1 MNWYKKAQLQE
12 TLPYFQEFE
21 DMGDFVPQEEGLN
34 DILENQ
40 FGASIVSDIGRG
52 DSGVAYSLSNGDVLK
67 ITTNSQEGE
76 VAKYFWM
83 NGNPHVVDYKLV
95 WKEGDLYYIVMD
107 KIETMA
113 VSNPEISSVFKYI
126 KNLTDKANC
135 FNPECTYEFVEKDIS
150 IKGSLKQEILSY
162 LSSLA
167 EITIPMFD
175 FLNINNV
182 GIKDGKLVFF
192 DIT

>member
-21 DMGDFVPQEEGLN
+21 GMGDYVPDEESLN
-34 DILENQ
+34 DILQNQ
-40 FGASIVSDIGRG
+40 FDATVVSDIGQG
-52 DSGVAYSLSNGDVLK
+52 DSGVAYLLSNGDVLK

-83 NGNPHVVDYKLV
+83 NPNPHVVEYKLV
-95 WKEGDLYYIVMD
+95 WKEGDLYYIIMEKINVMAKSQFSQEFEHITQLLD
-107 KIETMA
+107 
-113 VSNPEISSVFKYI
+113 N
-126 KNLTDKANC
+126 NNC
-135 FNPECTYEFVEKDIS
+135 FSPNCAYAIIAQDHLLDLN
-150 IKGSLKQEILSY
+150 LKQKILSY
-162 LSSLA
+162 IASLLD
-167 EITIPMFD
+167 IPVSIFD

-182 GIKDGKLVFF
+182 GIKDGQLLFF

>member
-1 MNWYKKAQLQE
+1 MNWYKKANLQE

-21 DMGDFVPQEEGLN
+21 DMGDFMPQEESVKN
-34 DILENQ
+34 VLENQ
-40 FGASIVSDIGRG
+40 FGASIVSDIGQG

-76 VAKYFWM
+76 VARYFWM
-83 NGNPHVVDYKLV
+83 NGNNHVVDYKLV

-113 VSNPEISSVFKYI
+113 ASNPEISSAFEYI
-126 KNLTDKANC
+126 NNITNKAKC
-135 FNPECTYEFVEKDIS
+135 YNPECTYEIVKEDTS
-150 IKGSLKQEILSY
+150 INESLKQEILSY

-167 EITIPMFD
+167 EISIPMFD

>member
-21 DMGDFVPQEEGLN
+21 DMGDFVPNEENLN
-34 DILENQ
+34 AIIENQ
-40 FGASIVSDIGRG
+40 FGASIVSDIGQG
-52 DSGVAYSLSNGDVLK
+52 DSGVAYSLSNGDILK

-83 NGNPHVVDYKLV
+83 KPNPHVVDYKLV

-113 VSNPEISSVFKYI
+113 VSNLEVSSAFKYI
-126 KNLTDKANC
+126 NGIKDKANC
-135 FNPECTYEFVEKDIS
+135 YNPKCSYELVEKDTS
-150 IKGSLKQEILSY
+150 IEPTLKQEILSY
-162 LSSLA
+162 LKSLA
-167 EITIPMFD
+167 GINIPIFD
-175 FLNINNV
+175 FLNINNI
-182 GIKDGKLVFF
+182 GIQGGNLVFF